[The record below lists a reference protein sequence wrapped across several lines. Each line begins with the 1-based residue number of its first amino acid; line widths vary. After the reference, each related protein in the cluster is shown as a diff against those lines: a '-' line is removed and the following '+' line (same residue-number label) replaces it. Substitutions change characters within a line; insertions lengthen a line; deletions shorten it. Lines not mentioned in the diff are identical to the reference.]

1 MTWNDVARTTFA
13 ALTTYKKD
21 GTPVTTPVWV
31 APDGDRIVIWTMT
44 GTWKVKRIR
53 RNPAVTLQACDGR
66 GRIRGEE
73 VITGAARILD
83 AEGTEHVRRVVARKY
98 GVIGTL
104 AIKAHKLFRGAH
116 RSVGIAV
123 VPDAPA

>member
-1 MTWNDVARTTFA
+1 MTWNDVAQTTFA

-21 GTPVTTPVWV
+21 GTAVATPVWV

-44 GTWKVKRIR
+44 GTWKVKRIA

-83 AEGTEHVRRVVARKY
+83 ADGIEHVRGVVGRKY
-98 GVIGTL
+98 GLIGTL
-104 AIKAHKLFRGAH
+104 AIKAHKLFR
-116 RSVGIAV
+116 
-123 VPDAPA
+123 